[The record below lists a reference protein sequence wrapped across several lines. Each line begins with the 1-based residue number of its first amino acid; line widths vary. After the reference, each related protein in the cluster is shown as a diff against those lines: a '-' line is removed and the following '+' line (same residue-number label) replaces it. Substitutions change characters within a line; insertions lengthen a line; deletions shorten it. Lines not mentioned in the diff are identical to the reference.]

1 MRATRGSWHPPA
13 PSAAPGATLAP
24 ELAYEG
30 PVEAH
35 SRGRP
40 QGRQWESGRGNW
52 IAAATPCLLGRAFRT
67 CPKRATLLQADGR
80 LWRRWA
86 RATPWP
92 RIQGGDALRME
103 LPQLF
108 AVLTAFLTWGA
119 FIGVSKYYFR
129 HARRRNAAKTL
140 LVVSAGVCTLA
151 QLVTVVRAKPPSEW
165 WSWLG
170 SAGFV
175 PAHIL
180 YWWALST
187 HGKSRPAFV

>member
-1 MRATRGSWHPPA
+1 
-13 PSAAPGATLAP
+13 
-24 ELAYEG
+24 
-30 PVEAH
+30 
-35 SRGRP
+35 
-40 QGRQWESGRGNW
+40 
-52 IAAATPCLLGRAFRT
+52 
-67 CPKRATLLQADGR
+67 
-80 LWRRWA
+80 
-86 RATPWP
+86 
-92 RIQGGDALRME
+92 ME

-108 AVLTAFLTWGA
+108 ALLTAFLTWGA

-151 QLVTVVRAKPPSEW
+151 QLVTVVLAKPPSEW

-187 HGKSRPAFV
+187 HGKSRPAFVCVPVVPSAFAKTGPYGIVRHPIYAAYLLAWLAGPIASGQLWLLLTTLWMWLLYYRAARQEEAYFSATSFAPAYREYRKHTGMFLPRLI